1 MSKTVLI
8 TGASKGI
15 GANMAIRYA
24 EKGYNVVMN
33 YNNSVQSAIL
43 LQKSL
48 TESGYNVI
56 AYKANVRNRLEVELM
71 VKEAL
76 YRFGSIDILINNAGI
91 SSQGLFTDMS
101 EQEWNDIVGTNLTGV
116 FNCTQ
121 AVLPHMINQKSGS
134 ILNISSMWGEVGA
147 SCEVA
152 YSATK
157 AAVIGMTKAL
167 AKEVG
172 PSGITVNCITPG
184 LIDTAMNQ
192 NLAIE
197 DVSAI
202 IDQTPVG
209 RIGNTNDI
217 ASTALFLT
225 SDEASFITG
234 QIIGVNGGFVI

>member
-1 MSKTVLI
+1 
-8 TGASKGI
+8 
-15 GANMAIRYA
+15 
-24 EKGYNVVMN
+24 
-33 YNNSVQSAIL
+33 
-43 LQKSL
+43 
-48 TESGYNVI
+48 
-56 AYKANVRNRLEVELM
+56 
-71 VKEAL
+71 
-76 YRFGSIDILINNAGI
+76 
-91 SSQGLFTDMS
+91 
-101 EQEWNDIVGTNLTGV
+101 
-116 FNCTQ
+116 
-121 AVLPHMINQKSGS
+121 
-134 ILNISSMWGEVGA
+134 MWGEVGA

-209 RIGNTNDI
+209 RIGTTNDI